1 MKFQLAPKGRR
12 LPNEYT
18 YYRIGEV
25 SQVTG
30 ISKDTL
36 HFYNKIG
43 LLVPEYIDP
52 NNQYRYYS
60 LRNLWQLDI
69 ITTCRKLNIPLET
82 VKQILSLH
90 DNGEITKLLMEYRQ
104 EAIRLSQY
112 YQQVADD
119 ILWYG
124 EENER
129 IESQKDTTAMQEKW
143 LDEEVVIAGNFS
155 KDAQSYHASL
165 QEAAKE
171 ELRHAPSIKRKYGY
185 ILDMGGLEEGKFIKR
200 REYLK
205 MEHQNYVH
213 ISTDN
218 LYRIPAGK
226 YIVFTLQIKNEEAD
240 FSPLLNWTAEHNQE
254 IDAVFAEELGLQLF
268 PYMDNYYC
276 EVKAHLK
283 K

>member
-1 MKFQLAPKGRR
+1 MFIKEAGGSQM
-12 LPNEYT
+12 EHT

-43 LLVPEYIDP
+43 LLVPEHIDP

-104 EAIRLSQY
+104 EAIRLSLY
-112 YQQVADD
+112 YQQVAED

-124 EENER
+124 EENEQ
-129 IESQKDTTAMQEKW
+129 IERQKGETAIQEKW
-143 LDEEVVIAGNFS
+143 LDEEVVIAGSFS
-155 KDAQSYHASL
+155 KNYHASL
-165 QEAAKE
+165 QKAAKE
-171 ELRHAPSIKRKYGY
+171 ELRYAPSIRRKYGY
-185 ILDMGGLEEGKFIKR
+185 FLDIDGLGKGKFIKC

-205 MEHQNYVH
+205 MEHLNYVH
-213 ISTDN
+213 ISPDN

-226 YIVFTLQIKNEEAD
+226 YIVFTLQIKNEKAD
-240 FSPLLNWTAEHNQE
+240 FSPLLDWIARHNQE

-283 K
+283 EQESS

>member
-1 MKFQLAPKGRR
+1 M
-12 LPNEYT
+12 EHT
-18 YYRIGEV
+18 YYKIGEV

-43 LLVPEYIDP
+43 LLVPDHIDP
-52 NNQYRYYS
+52 DNQYRYYS

-82 VKQILSLH
+82 VRQILALR
-90 DNGEITKLLMEYRQ
+90 DNEEIARLLMEYRQ
-104 EAIRLSQY
+104 EAVRLSRY
-112 YQQVADD
+112 YQQVAED

-124 EENER
+124 EEKER
-129 IESQKDTTAMQEKW
+129 IARQKDRTAIQEKR
-143 LDEEVVIAGNFS
+143 LDEEIVIAGRFS
-155 KDAQSYHASL
+155 RDAQSYHASL

-171 ELRHAPSIKRKYGY
+171 ALRHAPSIRRKYGY
-185 ILDMGGLEEGKFIKR
+185 ILDLDGLARGKFIKR

-205 MEHQNYVH
+205 LEHLEQASVAPEA
-213 ISTDN
+213 

-226 YIVFTLQIKNEEAD
+226 YVVFTLQIRNEEAG
-240 FSPLLNWTAEHNQE
+240 FSPLLDWLAEHDQE
-254 IDAVFAEELGLQLF
+254 IEAVFAEELGLQLF

-276 EVKAHLK
+276 EVKARIK
-283 K
+283 T

>member
-1 MKFQLAPKGRR
+1 MDG
-12 LPNEYT
+12 T

-43 LLVPEYIDP
+43 LLVPDHIDP
-52 NNQYRYYS
+52 DNQYRYYS

-82 VKQILSLH
+82 VRQILSLR
-90 DNGEITKLLMEYRQ
+90 DNGKITNLLMEYRQ
-104 EAIRLSQY
+104 EALRLSQY
-112 YQQVADD
+112 YQQVAED

-129 IESQKDTTAMQEKW
+129 IESQKGTTAIQAIW

-185 ILDMGGLEEGKFIKR
+185 VLDIDGLEKGRFIKR

-205 MEHQNYVH
+205 MEHQEYAH
-213 ISTDN
+213 ISPEH
-218 LYRIPAGK
+218 LYRIPAGN
-226 YIVFTLQIKNEEAD
+226 YIVFTLQIRNEEAN
-240 FSPLLNWTAEHNQE
+240 FSPLLDWLEKNNQE
-254 IDAVFAEELGLQLF
+254 IDAVFAEEVGLQLF
-268 PYMDNYYC
+268 PYMDHYYC

-283 K
+283 

>member
-1 MKFQLAPKGRR
+1 M
-12 LPNEYT
+12 NHT

-43 LLVPEYIDP
+43 LLVPDHIDP

-69 ITTCRKLNIPLET
+69 ITTCRKLNIPLDM
-82 VKQILSLH
+82 VKQILSLK
-90 DNGEITKLLMEYRQ
+90 DNEEITKLLMEYRQ
-104 EAIRLSQY
+104 EALRLSQY

-124 EENER
+124 EEKER
-129 IESQKDTTAMQEKW
+129 IEKQKDRITVQEKW
-143 LDEEVVIAGNFS
+143 LDEEVVIFGSFTR
-155 KDAQSYHASL
+155 DAQSYHASL
-165 QEAAKE
+165 QEAAKD
-171 ELRHAPSIKRKYGY
+171 ELHHAPSIKRKYGY
-185 ILDMGGLEEGKFIKR
+185 ILDLDGLEKGQFIKR

-205 MEHQNYVH
+205 LEHTDYTFV
-213 ISTDN
+213 SADN
-218 LYRIPAGK
+218 LYHIPSGK

-240 FSPLLNWTAEHNQE
+240 FSPLLNWITKHGRE

-268 PYMDNYYC
+268 PYIDNYYC
-276 EVKAHLK
+276 EIRAHLK
-283 K
+283 NKKSP

>member
-1 MKFQLAPKGRR
+1 MD
-12 LPNEYT
+12 YT

-82 VKQILSLH
+82 VQQILSLH

-129 IESQKDTTAMQEKW
+129 IERQKDTTAMQEKW

-185 ILDMGGLEEGKFIKR
+185 ILDMGGLEKGKFIKR

-205 MEHQNYVH
+205 MEDQNYVH
-213 ISTDN
+213 ISPDN
-218 LYRIPAGK
+218 LYRIPSGR

>member
-1 MKFQLAPKGRR
+1 MEQ
-12 LPNEYT
+12 T

-25 SQVTG
+25 SRATG

-43 LLVPEYIDP
+43 LLVPDYIDP
-52 NNQYRYYS
+52 DNQYRYYS

-90 DNGEITKLLMEYRQ
+90 DNREITKLLMEYRQ

-112 YQQVADD
+112 YQQVAED
-119 ILWYG
+119 ISWYG

-129 IESQKDTTAMQEKW
+129 IENQKDVTAIQEKW
-143 LDEEVVIAGNFS
+143 LDEEIVIAGNS
-155 KDAQSYHASL
+155 GKDTGSYHVKL
-165 QEAAKE
+165 QEAARE
-171 ELRHAPSIKRKYGY
+171 ELRHAPSIRRKYGY
-185 ILDMGGLEEGKFIKR
+185 ILDMCGMEKGKFIKS

-205 MEHQNYVH
+205 MEHQDYAH
-213 ISTDN
+213 ISPDN
-218 LYRIPAGK
+218 LYRIPAGR
-226 YIVFTLQIKNEEAD
+226 YIVFTLHIRNEKAD
-240 FSPLLNWTAEHNQE
+240 FSPLLDWTAKHGQE
-254 IDAVFAEELGLQLF
+254 IDAAYAEELGLQLF
-268 PYMDNYYC
+268 PYMDSYYC

-283 K
+283 S

>member
-1 MKFQLAPKGRR
+1 MEHP
-12 LPNEYT
+12 

-43 LLVPEYIDP
+43 LFVPDHIDP

-90 DNGEITKLLMEYRQ
+90 DNEEITKLLMEYRQ

-112 YQQVADD
+112 YQQVAED

-124 EENER
+124 EEKER
-129 IESQKDTTAMQEKW
+129 IERKKDITTIQEKW
-143 LDEEVVIAGNFS
+143 LDEEIVIAGDFS
-155 KDAQSYHASL
+155 KDAQSYHANL
-165 QEAAKE
+165 QKAVKE

-185 ILDMGGLEEGKFIKR
+185 ILDIGGLEKGKFIKR

-205 MEHQNYVH
+205 MEHLDGTH
-213 ISTDN
+213 ISPDN
-218 LYRIPAGK
+218 LYRIPAGN
-226 YIVFTLQIKNEEAD
+226 YIVFTLQIKKEEAD
-240 FSPLLNWTAEHNQE
+240 FSPLLDWIAKHNQE
-254 IDAVFAEELGLQLF
+254 IDKVFAEELGLQLF
-268 PYMDNYYC
+268 PYLDHYYC
-276 EVKAHLK
+276 EVRAHLK
-283 K
+283 EEKNS

>member
-1 MKFQLAPKGRR
+1 MER
-12 LPNEYT
+12 T

-90 DNGEITKLLMEYRQ
+90 DNKEITKLLMEYRQ
-104 EAIRLSQY
+104 EAIRLSRY
-112 YQQVADD
+112 YQQIAED
-119 ILWYG
+119 IVWYS
-124 EENER
+124 EENKR
-129 IESQKDTTAMQEKW
+129 IEDQKGATAIQEKW
-143 LDEEVVIAGNFS
+143 LDEEVVIAGDFS
-155 KDAQSYHASL
+155 QDAQSYHASL

-171 ELRHAPSIKRKYGY
+171 ELRHAPSIRRKYGY
-185 ILDMGGLEEGKFIKR
+185 ILDMDGLEKGKFIKR

-205 MEHQNYVH
+205 LEHQNNLH
-213 ISTDN
+213 SSSN
-218 LYRIPAGK
+218 HLYRIPAGT
-226 YIVFTLQIKNEEAD
+226 YIVFTLQIKNEQAD
-240 FSPLLNWTAEHNQE
+240 FSPLLNWAAEHNQE
-254 IDAVFAEELGLQLF
+254 LSAVFAEELGLQLF

-276 EVKAHLK
+276 EIKALVKK
-283 K
+283 SS

>member
-1 MKFQLAPKGRR
+1 M
-12 LPNEYT
+12 EHT
-18 YYRIGEV
+18 YYKIGEV

-43 LLVPEYIDP
+43 LLVPDHVDP
-52 NNQYRYYS
+52 GNQYRYYS

-82 VKQILSLH
+82 VRQILALR
-90 DNGEITKLLMEYRQ
+90 DNGEITRLLMEHRQ
-104 EAIRLSQY
+104 EALRLSRY
-112 YQQVADD
+112 YQQVAED

-129 IESQKDTTAMQEKW
+129 IERQKGVTAIQEKR
-143 LDEEVVIAGNFS
+143 LDEEIVIAGGFS
-155 KDAQSYHASL
+155 RDAQSYHASL
-165 QEAAKE
+165 QEAARE
-171 ELRHAPSIKRKYGY
+171 ALRSAPSIRRKYGY
-185 ILDMGGLEEGKFIKR
+185 VLDLDGLEKGKVIKR

-205 MEHQNYVH
+205 LEHLDHAPVSPEH
-213 ISTDN
+213 
-218 LYRIPAGK
+218 LYRIPAGE
-226 YIVFTLQIKNEEAD
+226 YVVFTLQIRNEEAD
-240 FSPLLNWTAEHNQE
+240 FSPLLDWLGEHGRR

-268 PYMDNYYC
+268 PYMDHYYC

>member
-1 MKFQLAPKGRR
+1 M
-12 LPNEYT
+12 EHT

-25 SQVTG
+25 SRATG

-43 LLVPEYIDP
+43 LLVPDHIDP
-52 NNQYRYYS
+52 DNQYRYYS

-90 DNGEITKLLMEYRQ
+90 DNREITKLLMEYRQ

-112 YQQVADD
+112 YKQVAED

-129 IESQKDTTAMQEKW
+129 IECQKGQTAIQEKW
-143 LDEEVVIAGNFS
+143 LDGEVVIAGSFS
-155 KDAQSYHASL
+155 KDYHASL
-165 QEAAKE
+165 QKAAKE
-171 ELRHAPSIKRKYGY
+171 ELRYAPSIRRKYGY
-185 ILDMGGLEEGKFIKR
+185 ILDMGGLEKGKFIKR

-205 MEHQNYVH
+205 MEHQAYTH
-213 ISTDN
+213 ISPDD
-218 LYRIPAGK
+218 LYRIPAGN

-240 FSPLLNWTAEHNQE
+240 FSPLLDWIARHNQE

-283 K
+283 EQESP